1 MGSNKMKIKNHSLD
15 IIDDEYFDFTIF
27 SITST
32 ESAYQIISK
41 LNYCLNIDFQ
51 ISQLLDFTHEE
62 GEQFYFPLYSFL
74 HEELSID
81 FYIVANQTSFQP
93 KESIK
98 LNETL
103 DLFFGDV
110 QRTTQLIPEL
120 EQTDYF
126 LILKGD
132 NRHKHSYDI
141 FETIKNKFINVTEI
155 YLEDLKGLKS
165 RMNLIF

>member
-93 KESIK
+93 KESM
-98 LNETL
+98 
-103 DLFFGDV
+103 
-110 QRTTQLIPEL
+110 
-120 EQTDYF
+120 
-126 LILKGD
+126 
-132 NRHKHSYDI
+132 
-141 FETIKNKFINVTEI
+141 
-155 YLEDLKGLKS
+155 KS